1 MNKPCTNVALTAVS
15 TANKTANQQ
24 ALKTCGRSRVEV
36 NELSLKHGGR
46 FILNKLNLTLAGNGI
61 TSIIGPSG
69 AGKSSLLRCINGLDK
84 SWKGDITIDGIAS
97 KCWPKG
103 EDALRQHIGL
113 IGQKPTVFPCSIND
127 NVLFG
132 IRGKQR
138 RQDNMHLV
146 KSCLIQA
153 ALWDEV
159 SDRLD
164 HDAQTL
170 SIGQQQRLCIA
181 RALAVK
187 PAVILLDEPTASLD
201 PRSKNKIE
209 ASLHGLS
216 KNMPVVVV
224 THDLEQVRR
233 LGGHALFMCDGTLIE
248 QANAETLLDTPQRIE
263 TREFF
268 QWSMCDC
275 PPDPNE

>member
-1 MNKPCTNVALTAVS
+1 MDKPTRVTTIASVE
-15 TANKTANQQ
+15 KTAPQ
-24 ALKTCGRSRVEV
+24 ANRLKQTRVV
-36 NELSLKHGGR
+36 ISGLSLKRGGR
-46 FILNKLNLTLAGNGI
+46 TILNKLNFSLADQSI
-61 TSIIGPSG
+61 TTIIGPSG
-69 AGKSSLLRCINGLDK
+69 AGKSSLLRCINGLAKDWQGK
-84 SWKGDITIDGIAS
+84 IIIDGVCN
-97 KCWPKG
+97 KHWPEG
-103 EDALRQHIGL
+103 DHALRQHIGL
-113 IGQKPTVFPCSIND
+113 IGQKPAVFPCSIAD

-138 RQDNMHLV
+138 RQDNSHLIQ
-146 KSCLIQA
+146 SCLQQA

-159 SDRLD
+159 CDRLN

-209 ASLHGLS
+209 ASLCGLA

-224 THDLEQVRR
+224 THDLDQVRR
-233 LGGHALFMCDGTLIE
+233 LGGYALFMCDGKLIE
-248 QANAETLLDTPQRIE
+248 QADSTTLLDTPQRIE

-268 QWSMCDC
+268 QWSVCDC
-275 PPDPNE
+275 PPDTNE

>member
-1 MNKPCTNVALTAVS
+1 MDKVTAATLADHAANSPKQAALVRKIRIEI
-15 TANKTANQQ
+15 N
-24 ALKTCGRSRVEV
+24 G
-36 NELSLKHGGR
+36 LSLKRAGR
-46 FILNKLNLTLAGNGI
+46 IILNRLNLSLANRGI
-61 TSIIGPSG
+61 TAIIGPSG
-69 AGKSSLLRCINGLDK
+69 AGKSSLLRCMNGLVND
-84 SWKGDITIDGIAS
+84 WQGEIIIDGVAS
-97 KCWPKG
+97 KQWPCG
-103 EDALRQHIGL
+103 ADALRRHIGL
-113 IGQKPTVFPCSIND
+113 IAQKPTVFPCSIAG

-138 RQDNMHLV
+138 RQDNGELIE
-146 KSCLIQA
+146 SCLKQA

-159 SDRLD
+159 CDRLD

-170 SIGQQQRLCIA
+170 SVGQQQRLCIA

-209 ASLHGLS
+209 ASLRGLATS
-216 KNMPVVVV
+216 MPVVVV
-224 THDLEQVRR
+224 SHDLDQVRR
-233 LGGHALFMCDGTLIE
+233 LGGHTLFMCDGKLIE
-248 QANAETLLDTPQRIE
+248 QGNSETLLSTPQRVE

-275 PPDPNE
+275 PTDAEK